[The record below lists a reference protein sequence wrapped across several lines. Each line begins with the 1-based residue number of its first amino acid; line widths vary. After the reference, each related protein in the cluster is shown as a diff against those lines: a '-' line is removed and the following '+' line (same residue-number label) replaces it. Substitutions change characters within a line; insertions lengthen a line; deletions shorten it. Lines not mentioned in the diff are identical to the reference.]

1 MSKKVERLEDLTD
14 PFHLPMVWAKVKED
28 TGDTVGLFVE
38 TDARTPHQNQWVQIC
53 LEIAQGNKNPSLAR
67 YFWVTM
73 ANRMKNAQQFSFGTV
88 EDVRL
93 KKEAVR
99 AGPLIAQELLSLP
112 YPSVI
117 YNYSMIPDPADV
129 GPEIVEAGPLKFSTI
144 AAIVDKGKMK
154 DPLPGPLIF
163 AADFMFAKDPKRQFP
178 KSTRKYLMIVV
189 GGVAFQ
195 SHEEEGRW
203 EGEVMHASDMG
214 LKSTVA
220 CIAEG
225 VGALS
230 MILSTRGIPLEV
242 HEPKE
247 SQQKSRIKKGK
258 TILPTVTHVDTQ
270 RYYAAMMN
278 TEKGHHASPV
288 PHLRRG
294 HIRRLASGKN
304 TWVKDTIVNCR
315 TLSDISE
322 RDHYEVE

>member
-1 MSKKVERLEDLTD
+1 
-14 PFHLPMVWAKVKED
+14 MVWAKVKND
-28 TGDTVGLFVE
+28 TGEEVALFVE
-38 TDARTPHQNQWVQIC
+38 SDARIPHQNQWVQIC
-53 LEIAQGNKNPSLAR
+53 LEIAQGKKSPSVDR

-93 KKEAVR
+93 KQESVR

-112 YPSVI
+112 YKSVI
-117 YNYSMIPDPADV
+117 YNYTMVPDPADV
-129 GPEIVEAGPLKFSTI
+129 PPEIVEAGPLKFCTLATI
-144 AAIVDKGKMK
+144 VEKDKLK
-154 DPLPGPLIF
+154 DPLPGPLFF

-178 KSTRKYLMIVV
+178 RSTRKYLMLLV

-195 SHEEEGRW
+195 SDEARGKW
-203 EGEVMHASDMG
+203 SGEVMDSSDMDLQDSVG
-214 LKSTVA
+214 AV
-220 CIAEG
+220 AEG
-225 VGALS
+225 VASLS
-230 MILSTRGIPLEV
+230 MILSTRGVPLEL

-258 TILPTVTHVDTQ
+258 SMLPTVTHVDTQ
-270 RYYAAMMN
+270 RYYAAMSN
-278 TEKGHHASPV
+278 AEKGHHASPV

-315 TLSDISE
+315 TLSDIKD